1 MSLYTT
7 GELAKKCNVSVR
19 TIQYYDERGILVPTD
34 LTEGGRRLFSEKD
47 VATLETICFLR
58 DLDISIKDIAEILES
73 DESKKVIELLLDEL
87 NKNLQADIKK
97 KTEQLEKIKNIRN
110 FLTSFKDGS
119 QKTIHDISSI
129 MEDDRVVRN
138 IRGIME
144 EKEKRKKMYKK
155 MLIVGIPVEITGIV
169 TFVIGILQG
178 IWIPFFVT
186 TAVYTICAVF
196 LANYWYKRIEYI
208 CPECHTRF
216 QPRKME
222 TLLANHNPKMR
233 KLTCPSCRRKIWS
246 LEVYR
251 KEVDA

>member
-129 MEDDRVVRN
+129 ME
-138 IRGIME
+138 

-208 CPECHTRF
+208 CPECRTRF

-251 KEVDA
+251 KEVDAEWKQLI

>member
-129 MEDDRVVRN
+129 ME
-138 IRGIME
+138 
-144 EKEKRKKMYKK
+144 EKEKRKKMYKKKK

>member
-73 DESKKVIELLLDEL
+73 DESKKVIELLLDEQD
-87 NKNLQADIKK
+87 KNLQAEIKK
-97 KTEQLEKIKNIRN
+97 KTEQLEKIKNIRS

-129 MEDDRVVRN
+129 ME
-138 IRGIME
+138 

-155 MLIVGIPVEITGIV
+155 MIIVGIPVEITGIV

-186 TAVYTICAVF
+186 MAVYTICAVF
-196 LANYWYKRIEYI
+196 FTNYWYKRIEYI

-251 KEVDA
+251 REVDA

>member
-73 DESKKVIELLLDEL
+73 DESKKVIELLLDEQD
-87 NKNLQADIKK
+87 KNLQAEIKK
-97 KTEQLEKIKNIRN
+97 KTEQLEKIKNIRS

-129 MEDDRVVRN
+129 ME
-138 IRGIME
+138 

-155 MLIVGIPVEITGIV
+155 MIIVGIPVEITGIV

-186 TAVYTICAVF
+186 MAVCTICAVF
-196 LANYWYKRIEYI
+196 FTNYWYKRVEYL

-216 QPRKME
+216 QPKKLE
-222 TLLANHNPKMR
+222 AFFGNHTPKTR
-233 KLTCPSCRRKIWS
+233 KLTCPTCRRRIWS

-251 KEVDA
+251 K

>member
-1 MSLYTT
+1 MSKL
-7 GELAKKCNVSVR
+7 KKKM
-19 TIQYYDERGILVPTD
+19 
-34 LTEGGRRLFSEKD
+34 F
-47 VATLETICFLR
+47 R
-58 DLDISIKDIAEILES
+58 DIK
-73 DESKKVIELLLDEL
+73 L
-87 NKNLQADIKK
+87 NKSQFIAIFLMVFLGVLVYGGVRSYMDGMINTAEVFYRENNLEDLNVVGNNFSKDD
-97 KTEQLEKIKNIRN
+97 LEKIKNIRN

-119 QKTIHDISSI
+119 QKTIHDISS
-129 MEDDRVVRN
+129 
-138 IRGIME
+138 IME

>member
-129 MEDDRVVRN
+129 ME
-138 IRGIME
+138 

-155 MLIVGIPVEITGIV
+155 NADRRNSCRNHRNCN
-169 TFVIGILQG
+169 F
-178 IWIPFFVT
+178 
-186 TAVYTICAVF
+186 C
-196 LANYWYKRIEYI
+196 YWYI
-208 CPECHTRF
+208 TRNLDTIF
-216 QPRKME
+216 CNYGSVYYLCCLFSK
-222 TLLANHNPKMR
+222 LLVQTDR
-233 KLTCPSCRRKIWS
+233 
-246 LEVYR
+246 VYLSGMPYQIST
-251 KEVDA
+251 KENGNSVGKS

>member
-34 LTEGGRRLFSEKD
+34 LTEGGRRLFSEED

-73 DESKKVIELLLDEL
+73 EESKKVIELLLDEQE
-87 NKNLQADIKK
+87 KNIRADVKK
-97 KTEQLEKIKNIRN
+97 KTKQLENIKSIRSS
-110 FLTSFKDGS
+110 LASFKDGS
-119 QKTIHDISSI
+119 QKTIHDISS
-129 MEDDRVVRN
+129 
-138 IRGIME
+138 IME

>member
-73 DESKKVIELLLDEL
+73 DESKKVIELLLDEQE
-87 NKNLQADIKK
+87 KNIQDDVKRR
-97 KTEQLEKIKNIRN
+97 TEQLEKIKNIRS

-129 MEDDRVVRN
+129 ME
-138 IRGIME
+138 

-155 MLIVGIPVEITGIV
+155 MIIVGIPVEITGIV

-186 TAVYTICAVF
+186 MAVYTICAVLDIWYNHVEF
-196 LANYWYKRIEYI
+196 LLFV
-208 CPECHTRF
+208 H
-216 QPRKME
+216 
-222 TLLANHNPKMR
+222 LL
-233 KLTCPSCRRKIWS
+233 S
-246 LEVYR
+246 
-251 KEVDA
+251 

>member
-1 MSLYTT
+1 MNIDIQSKITSVNTSSTTSSKTQKESDVKFSDELNKMS
-7 GELAKKCNVSVR
+7 K
-19 TIQYYDERGILVPTD
+19 
-34 LTEGGRRLFSEKD
+34 SEKD
-47 VATLETICFLR
+47 SKA
-58 DLDISIKDIAEILES
+58 
-73 DESKKVIELLLDEL
+73 DESKKVIELLLDEQD
-87 NKNLQADIKK
+87 KTLQADIKK

-119 QKTIHDISSI
+119 QKTIHVISS
-129 MEDDRVVRN
+129 
-138 IRGIME
+138 IME

>member
-34 LTEGGRRLFSEKD
+34 LTEGGRRLFSEED
-47 VATLETICFLR
+47 VVTLETICFLR

-73 DESKKVIELLLDEL
+73 EESKKVIELLLDEQE
-87 NKNLQADIKK
+87 KNIRADVKK
-97 KTEQLEKIKNIRN
+97 KTKQLENIKSIRSS
-110 FLTSFKDGS
+110 LASFKDGS
-119 QKTIHDISSI
+119 QKTIHDISS
-129 MEDDRVVRN
+129 
-138 IRGIME
+138 IME

>member
-34 LTEGGRRLFSEKD
+34 LTEGGRRLFSEED

-119 QKTIHDISSI
+119 QKTIHDISS
-129 MEDDRVVRN
+129 
-138 IRGIME
+138 IME

-233 KLTCPSCRRKIWS
+233 KLTCPSWRRKIWS

-251 KEVDA
+251 KEVDALRKQLI

>member
-73 DESKKVIELLLDEL
+73 DESKKV
-87 NKNLQADIKK
+87 
-97 KTEQLEKIKNIRN
+97 NIRN

-119 QKTIHDISSI
+119 QKTIHDISS
-129 MEDDRVVRN
+129 
-138 IRGIME
+138 IME

-246 LEVYR
+246 LL
-251 KEVDA
+251 

>member
-58 DLDISIKDIAEILES
+58 GLDISIKDIAEILES

-87 NKNLQADIKK
+87 NKNLQADIKE
-97 KTEQLEKIKNIRN
+97 KTEQLEKIKNIIN
-110 FLTSFKDGS
+110 LLTSFKDGS

-129 MEDDRVVRN
+129 ME
-138 IRGIME
+138 

-155 MLIVGIPVEITGIV
+155 MIIVGIPVEITGIV

-186 TAVYTICAVF
+186 MAVDTICAVF

-251 KEVDA
+251 REVDA